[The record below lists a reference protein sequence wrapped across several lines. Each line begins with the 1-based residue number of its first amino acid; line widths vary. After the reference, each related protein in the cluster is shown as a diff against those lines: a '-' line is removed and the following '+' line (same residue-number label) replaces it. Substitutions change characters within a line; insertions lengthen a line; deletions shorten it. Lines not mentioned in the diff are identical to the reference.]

1 MAAVFIYVMLAI
13 GCNANEDTYG
23 ADAVNP
29 SRQSSGNVGRKF
41 TALSRLVK
49 PLEKGENSWVGDF
62 RGIEG
67 RNLLNGNVTVLET

>member
-1 MAAVFIYVMLAI
+1 MVGSGVH
-13 GCNANEDTYG
+13 G

-29 SRQSSGNVGRKF
+29 SRQSGSNVGCKF
-41 TALSRLVK
+41 TTLSRLVK

-67 RNLLNGNVTVLET
+67 RDQLNGNVTVGNESIAL